1 MKDKNN
7 LEPSDY
13 KTSISYKLN
22 PEQYIGGIEK
32 YFNTLYICSKNTII
46 KDKTLG
52 IELDLKDKI
61 DQFEKI
67 VIDGI
72 TFVKENKDE

>member
-13 KTSISYKLN
+13 ISWVSNNLGTVIRGEN
-22 PEQYIGGIEK
+22 K
-32 YFNTLYICSKNTII
+32 YDTLYICAKRTIL
-46 KDKTLG
+46 KDTELG
-52 IELDLKDKI
+52 FEIDLKNLK
-61 DQFEKI
+61 QFNKI

-72 TFVKENKDE
+72 TFVKETKDVK

>member
-13 KTSISYKLN
+13 KTSVSNTLN
-22 PEQYIGGIEK
+22 QEQYIVGTK
-32 YFNTLYICSKNTII
+32 KWFNTLYICSKNIII

-52 IELDLKDKI
+52 IELDLEDKI

-72 TFVKENKDE
+72 TFVKEITK

>member
-13 KTSISYKLN
+13 KTSFSGTLN
-22 PEQYIGGIEK
+22 QEQYIAGNEK
-32 YFNTLYICSKNTII
+32 CFNTLYICSKNIII
-46 KDKTLG
+46 KDKTSG
-52 IELDLKDKI
+52 IEFDLKDKI

-72 TFVKENKDE
+72 TFVKETE